1 MLTAIRQWVLRTM
14 MKAKG
19 QTGVVQTLPKREILE
34 INTQI
39 TAQKLLQN
47 GIDPNSL
54 KNADQVE
61 NAIISIES
69 RPKVQEGIKSTSSA
83 KVFDLEGKEIKNP
96 KNIMGGKELKN
107 TDEAFEAEIAARMNK
122 ENQEALQRIR
132 MKKAKE
138 YKLNLFKNLDD
149 KKKLNDDE
157 YEEFL
162 EEIGGENRL
171 EAYDFDGTAG
181 SAKRILK
188 EDVEY
193 EEYMFDQYTK
203 GNLDPE
209 QPKSNK
215 PITSMDKQINEEFQK
230 GMKEGKFN
238 NVRLKDGRRIESED
252 DFREYID
259 ELNEDN
265 NFDFAQGGRA
275 GYKFGLGPL
284 LNFLNKK
291 SPMKAYTD
299 YLESV
304 KTRMKAGKEAEVAG
318 EVIPIAAGGALI
330 TNQAKKKLKKMNE
343 EQKKKIEEE
352 AQEELRKDMK
362 KADGGRAG
370 FKAGTGK
377 KGLGFLLDLF
387 KPKKSKFDKKRFEEG
402 PIDLAFLENLNPK
415 DLGPYIRTR
424 DTMGRGGYGMYDNFA
439 DMPAGLRAAEL
450 IKTIKGPRN
459 EINYK
464 AAELFLGKKLRGDE
478 SADELIQ
485 MLNRQEMRAEGGR
498 IGYKDGPDMGRRTFL
513 KILGGLAAVPIIG
526 KFIKPLKV
534 GKTIKKV
541 PIIQTENVPGK
552 PEWFDTLVNK
562 VIIEGDDVTK
572 KFATGERQAIHQK
585 DLPDGTTVRVTQ
597 DMDDGAVR
605 VEYESD
611 ANMFEDT
618 VQMEYKKPLPDE
630 GDPNPAAEFK
640 TSESG
645 IVGRAD
651 GPDDYSM
658 DIEEVGGTSIKD
670 LDSDVSKLKEYAT
683 GQKPTIKEIVQSK
696 RRKDRVKYYQSPDG
710 QVDYVTTRQGDYV
723 PPEPEDFDFASGGI
737 ARMLGE

>member
-34 INTQI
+34 INTQV
-39 TAQKLLQN
+39 TAQKLMQN

-513 KILGGLAAVPIIG
+513 KILGGLAAVPILG

-552 PEWFDTLVNK
+552 PEWFDALVNK

-572 KFATGERQAIHQK
+572 KFATGERQSIHQK
-585 DLPDGTTVRVTQ
+585 DLADGTTVRVTQ
-597 DMDDGAVR
+597 DIDDGAVR

-723 PPEPEDFDFASGGI
+723 PEPDDFASGGI

>member
-513 KILGGLAAVPIIG
+513 KILGGLAAVPILG

-552 PEWFDTLVNK
+552 PEWFDALVNK

-585 DLPDGTTVRVTQ
+585 DLADGTTVRVTQ

>member
-1 MLTAIRQWVLRTM
+1 
-14 MKAKG
+14 
-19 QTGVVQTLPKREILE
+19 
-34 INTQI
+34 
-39 TAQKLLQN
+39 
-47 GIDPNSL
+47 
-54 KNADQVE
+54 
-61 NAIISIES
+61 
-69 RPKVQEGIKSTSSA
+69 
-83 KVFDLEGKEIKNP
+83 
-96 KNIMGGKELKN
+96 
-107 TDEAFEAEIAARMNK
+107 
-122 ENQEALQRIR
+122 
-132 MKKAKE
+132 
-138 YKLNLFKNLDD
+138 
-149 KKKLNDDE
+149 
-157 YEEFL
+157 
-162 EEIGGENRL
+162 
-171 EAYDFDGTAG
+171 
-181 SAKRILK
+181 
-188 EDVEY
+188 
-193 EEYMFDQYTK
+193 
-203 GNLDPE
+203 
-209 QPKSNK
+209 
-215 PITSMDKQINEEFQK
+215 
-230 GMKEGKFN
+230 
-238 NVRLKDGRRIESED
+238 
-252 DFREYID
+252 
-259 ELNEDN
+259 
-265 NFDFAQGGRA
+265 
-275 GYKFGLGPL
+275 
-284 LNFLNKK
+284 
-291 SPMKAYTD
+291 
-299 YLESV
+299 
-304 KTRMKAGKEAEVAG
+304 MKAGKELEVAG

-552 PEWFDTLVNK
+552 PEWFDALVNK

-585 DLPDGTTVRVTQ
+585 DLADGTTVRVTQ

>member
-552 PEWFDTLVNK
+552 PEWFDALVNK

-585 DLPDGTTVRVTQ
+585 DLADGTTVRVTQ

-723 PPEPEDFDFASGGI
+723 PEPDDFASGGI